1 MTYFII
7 VIKHHARERERHY
20 FIIFI
25 KHHARERE
33 RYCLRC
39 LFLELFERLTIGSVP
54 SALLSDAAGICQR
67 PAAAPVF
74 SSQNLLIIFI
84 FIILSTEREVL
95 FDVCSFTWG
104 VRGYSWLSSLAST
117 WAYSW
122 FSSFGLVNT
131 PSVLGLALATFKGG
145 AGVLC
150 RPDCN
155 SCVHSACTHTNLS
168 HSGRLIFSATIYSQ
182 YINFLR

>member
-39 LFLELFERLTIGSVP
+39 LFLELFERLIIGSVP

-84 FIILSTEREVL
+84 FIILIREREVL
-95 FDVCSFTWG
+95 FDVCRSHEG
-104 VRGYSWLSSLAST
+104 VL
-117 WAYSW
+117 
-122 FSSFGLVNT
+122 NT
-131 PSVLGLALATFKGG
+131 PFGG
-145 AGVLC
+145 AVELAPFDDLIVTGG
-150 RPDCN
+150 
-155 SCVHSACTHTNLS
+155 VHSACTYTNLS
-168 HSGRLIFSATIYSQ
+168 HSRRIIFSATIYSQ
-182 YINFLR
+182 